1 MLTKNSVNIYG
12 TPHNHRTKY
21 PVNISAFTCTLD
33 IIYLFLTKTNVI
45 VLSSISLSVQHLSR
59 NGTAASSRNPEKK
72 RPSGTQ
78 MEKITVEEGNSS
90 GTAGPVRGSKR
101 KRKSSE
107 TVSKEAENRC
117 SNPGMEQNQPEE
129 LMKWFMEVDQ
139 LHENHKEVKE
149 NALLANICAALEEKI
164 VQHQLNIL
172 THADQIVEIL
182 TNVELPKWK
191 RWQQLA
197 CIGIQLQTLHLK
209 NLEKQFTTVA
219 KVLLGIYKQLLKQ
232 QDWNIFSLH
241 ASMPKMENFA
251 LTLFRKLVTKALV
264 VEKQPVMQ
272 NYSQRPLILKV
283 GVQFSMTVRFLVNI
297 PEIWLK
303 VKPVF
308 DKDVEEAKTVKG
320 FRLFDFNKDV
330 MKPFEDTDGG
340 LVVEFGQMS
349 LKETKSRIKGSSE
362 NLLTVTEEL
371 HIIKFMTEFQYARQ
385 MFNIEAS
392 SLPVVVISSTS
403 QVTNAW
409 ASIMWWNTV
418 STSEPWDLSLFLH
431 PPPLTWEQLSQVLSW
446 QFYTIGQRWLDEMQ
460 LSMLRDKIVGAREN
474 GEVPEAGGTTGADVE
489 GHCDVLVDWRSFSKN
504 ESGWIW
510 IDAFLDLIKKHLLD
524 LWKNGYIMGFVTSK
538 RVKQLLQE
546 KQSGTFLLHFTES
559 NGDAAITFSWVDRD
573 SNDKSIVTT
582 VEPYT
587 KKELSKHDLLH
598 IIYHFRLESNLWGFP
613 LQRDPLLYFY
623 PDVPKDPNLEK
634 HKSPE
639 SPSEDGY
646 LRRAHPFKADDPI
659 ASGNDD
665 LEENG
670 QLIHNTVKT

>member
-1 MLTKNSVNIYG
+1 
-12 TPHNHRTKY
+12 
-21 PVNISAFTCTLD
+21 
-33 IIYLFLTKTNVI
+33 
-45 VLSSISLSVQHLSR
+45 
-59 NGTAASSRNPEKK
+59 
-72 RPSGTQ
+72 
-78 MEKITVEEGNSS
+78 
-90 GTAGPVRGSKR
+90 
-101 KRKSSE
+101 
-107 TVSKEAENRC
+107 
-117 SNPGMEQNQPEE
+117 MEQNQPE
-129 LMKWFMEVDQ
+129 
-139 LHENHKEVKE
+139 
-149 NALLANICAALEEKI
+149 I

-172 THADQIVEIL
+172 TRAAKIVEIL

-197 CIGIQLQTLHLK
+197 CIGIQLHTLHLK

-232 QDWNIFSLH
+232 QDWNVFSLH

-297 PEIWLK
+297 PEIRLK

-340 LVVEFGQMS
+340 LMVEFGQMS

-409 ASIMWWNTV
+409 ASIMWWNML
-418 STSEPWDLSLFLH
+418 STREPWDLSLFLH
-431 PPPLTWEQLSQVLSW
+431 PPPLPWEHLSQVLSW
-446 QFYTIGQRWLDEMQ
+446 QFYTVGQRWLNKMQ
-460 LSMLRDKIVGAREN
+460 LSMLRDKIEHKKMKKYQKPEEQLEQMWKTRAISHEGCSLQHLDQRPFDAPAP
-474 GEVPEAGGTTGADVE
+474 PEA
-489 GHCDVLVDWRSFSKN
+489 
-504 ESGWIW
+504 
-510 IDAFLDLIKKHLLD
+510 
-524 LWKNGYIMGFVTSK
+524 
-538 RVKQLLQE
+538 
-546 KQSGTFLLHFTES
+546 
-559 NGDAAITFSWVDRD
+559 
-573 SNDKSIVTT
+573 
-582 VEPYT
+582 
-587 KKELSKHDLLH
+587 
-598 IIYHFRLESNLWGFP
+598 
-613 LQRDPLLYFY
+613 
-623 PDVPKDPNLEK
+623 
-634 HKSPE
+634 
-639 SPSEDGY
+639 
-646 LRRAHPFKADDPI
+646 PFF
-659 ASGNDD
+659 
-665 LEENG
+665 
-670 QLIHNTVKT
+670 H